1 MKLRNLPIKESTQ
14 QIRFSLRNSLAASL
28 SNYAEYASITSGTNL
43 DVSEV
48 TASIV
53 TTFMEDDKD
62 FQNWLKKKDAQTKG
76 EN

>member
-14 QIRFSLRNSLAASL
+14 QIRFSLRNSLATSL
-28 SNYAEYASITSGTNL
+28 SNYAEYVSTTTGTSL

-62 FQNWLKKKDAQTKG
+62 FQNWLKKKDGQTKG
-76 EN
+76 EV